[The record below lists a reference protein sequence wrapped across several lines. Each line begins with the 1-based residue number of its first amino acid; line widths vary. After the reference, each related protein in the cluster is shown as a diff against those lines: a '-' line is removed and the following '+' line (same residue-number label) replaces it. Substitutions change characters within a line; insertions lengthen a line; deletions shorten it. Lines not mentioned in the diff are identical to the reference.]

1 MDRQIECI
9 NQELN
14 QFLYLFVNEWQ
25 NNWYNLLSIAEFQHN
40 NHIHS
45 VMQQSLFLLDTGRIP
60 HMGFEPSQ
68 VPSRLETVNEFT
80 ERMKSATEEAKSVIC
95 KAQEDMT

>member
-45 VMQQSLFLLDTGRIP
+45 MTQQPLFLLDTG
-60 HMGFEPSQ
+60 
-68 VPSRLETVNEFT
+68 
-80 ERMKSATEEAKSVIC
+80 
-95 KAQEDMT
+95 

>member
-80 ERMKSATEEAKSVIC
+80 EKMKSATEEAKSVIC